1 MIGLAGDGLA
11 HVADLLGK
19 LARGGKHQHA
29 RARDG
34 LLVDDGMAKCAHGR
48 QQERSG
54 FAGAGCRGGAHV
66 MALQDFRDGLFL
78 NGGGVGVSHLLDGF
92 ERVTG
97 YAEFGEFLTHFFP

>member
-1 MIGLAGDGLA
+1 
-11 HVADLLGK
+11 
-19 LARGGKHQHA
+19 
-29 RARDG
+29 
-34 LLVDDGMAKCAHGR
+34 
-48 QQERSG
+48 
-54 FAGAGCRGGAHV
+54 